1 MDHIWLRESEEKYN
15 VPDNKHDKGYK
26 YLLSVKKVFLEL
38 LRCFV
43 KQGWTDKIDESN
55 LVKVD
60 KSFILQDF
68 KDKEADLVYWVK
80 LNDQDV
86 IFYLLLEIQSTVD
99 FQMPYRLLVYM
110 VEIWREIL
118 KDLADGQEK
127 LKEFRLPSIIPLVLY
142 NGKNNW
148 TACSSYKE
156 YLSGYE
162 IFGDNIID
170 FRYILIDV
178 NRYNEKELLEMS
190 NLIAS
195 AFLIDR
201 KQDIESLF
209 KNLKKVMRVL
219 KEISPNEFEL
229 FKNWFK
235 NIILRGIEPEGYNKL
250 DSIIEESREVEVMVY
265 NLELTLKEEFEKN
278 RNEGRL
284 EGKIEGRNEGR
295 IEGKKEAIIE
305 LLQEMSE
312 VPEKLKNVIQ
322 TQNNMGTL
330 IKWIKLAARVSS
342 IEEFKNIISN

>member
-1 MDHIWLRESEEKYN
+1 
-15 VPDNKHDKGYK
+15 
-26 YLLSVKKVFLEL
+26 
-38 LRCFV
+38 
-43 KQGWTDKIDESN
+43 

-80 LNDQDV
+80 LNDQDI

-99 FQMPYRLLVYM
+99 FQMPYRLLIYM

-118 KDLADGQEK
+118 KDLANGQEK

-148 TACSSYKE
+148 TACRSYKE

-162 IFGDNIID
+162 MFGDNIID

-178 NRYNEKELLEMS
+178 NRYNENDLLEMS

-209 KNLKKVMRVL
+209 KNLKKVMSVL
-219 KEISPNEFEL
+219 KEISPNEFEI
-229 FKNWFK
+229 FKNWFN
-235 NIILRGIEPEGYNKL
+235 NIILKGVEPESYNKF
-250 DSIIEESREVEVMVY
+250 DSIIQESREVEVMVY

-278 RNEGRL
+278 RNEGRIEGKMEGRM
-284 EGKIEGRNEGR
+284 EGKI
-295 IEGKKEAIIE
+295 EAIIE

-312 VPEKLKNVIQ
+312 VPEELKNVIQ

-342 IEEFKNIISN
+342 IEEFKNKISN